1 MNTMKSYISPKLKI
15 DKSNIEGKSLFVIK
29 PISKGEIIGIKWG
42 YIFNRKTLNKIK
54 KNIGDSYFQIDDEF
68 FIGPLTK
75 KDVKESMMYLNH
87 SCNPNAGIEGNIV
100 FVAMRD
106 INEGEEINIDYAM
119 SDSLEYELKCNCGN
133 KNCRKI
139 ISGKDW
145 MRKDLQKRYN
155 GYFSSYLQKK
165 IKAQFETQF

>member
-1 MNTMKSYISPKLKI
+1 MKSYLSPKTEIKES
-15 DKSNIEGKSLFVIK
+15 KIEGRGLFAIK
-29 PISKGEIIGIKWG
+29 PIKKGEVIGIKWG
-42 YIFNRKTLNKIK
+42 HIINLKKLNEIL
-54 KNIGDSYFQIDDEF
+54 NEIGDTYFQINDDF
-68 FIGPLTK
+68 FIAPISK
-75 KDVKESMMYLNH
+75 NEIKDSMMFLNH

-165 IKAQFETQF
+165 IKA